1 MPWSRR
7 RFVAASAA
15 ALAARSIA
23 QAPASASSA
32 VPFIDSHVH
41 VWKTDP
47 AFPFAAGVHPS
58 PADASVEVV
67 LDLMHA
73 NDVSRTVLIQVIHYK
88 WDNSYLASVLKRY
101 PKLFHGVCRV
111 NPEDPAAPD
120 QLSRLTE
127 EQGFRG
133 VRLSPAAGPAGDWIK
148 GPLMPPLWRRCAQ
161 LKVPMTL
168 LIPVT
173 RLPEVHPLIEANPDL
188 QVVIDHM
195 ADCPLDHPEQLEL
208 LLALAKY
215 PNVFVKIS
223 HMWSLSKE
231 AYPYADAMAQV
242 RNICHH
248 FGAQR
253 LMAGTDWPI
262 SLLKQSYAR
271 TVALFRDHPDFIP
284 PGPAAFG
291 DNGIRS
297 TFVGT
302 GSGSGANLNEPYHSP
317 LSQVLSG
324 TVQEVWPFGI

>member
-1 MPWSRR
+1 MWTRR
-7 RFVAASAA
+7 QFVAASAA
-15 ALAARSIA
+15 ATLASRVSA
-23 QAPASASSA
+23 QAPLI
-32 VPFIDSHVH
+32 PFIDSHVH

-58 PADASVEVV
+58 PADASVEML

-73 NDVSRTVLIQVIHYK
+73 NDVERTVIIQVIHYK

-101 PKLFHGVCRV
+101 PRMFHGVCRV

-133 VRLSPAAGPAGDWIK
+133 VRLSPAANTAGDWIR

-168 LIPVT
+168 LIPAT
-173 RLPEVHPLIEANPDL
+173 RIPDVQPLIEANPDL

-195 ADCPLDHPEQLEL
+195 ADSPLDHPEQLEL
-208 LLALAKY
+208 LLALVRY
-215 PNVFVKIS
+215 PKVFVKIS
-223 HMWSLSKE
+223 HMWSLSTQP
-231 AYPYADAMAQV
+231 YPYPDAMAQAKRLYEV
-242 RNICHH
+242 
-248 FGAQR
+248 FGARR

-262 SLLKQSYAR
+262 SLPKQSYAQ
-271 TVALFRDHPDFIP
+271 TVALYRDHLNFVT
-284 PGPAAFG
+284 PA
-291 DNGIRS
+291 DHVQI
-297 TFVGT
+297 
-302 GSGSGANLNEPYHSP
+302 
-317 LSQVLSG
+317 LSK